1 MNPCS
6 ALHIPHTVSI
16 PLPIGMNHQTMNA
29 CDNQQ
34 KLIACIMLLVV
45 SITFIKL
52 LLQYGSRGKRLPPTV
67 SAVPLVG
74 GLVRFMR
81 GPIPMIR
88 EEYARLGSV
97 FTVDI
102 LSRKITFLIGP
113 EVSEHF
119 FNGYESEL
127 SQQEVYRLT
136 VPSFGRGVVYDV
148 DYSVRLEQFR
158 FFAES
163 LHSNKLRGYVS
174 QMVFETEVRI
184 TSCVLDLC
192 SC

>member
-1 MNPCS
+1 
-6 ALHIPHTVSI
+6 
-16 PLPIGMNHQTMNA
+16 MNHQTMNA

-34 KLIACIMLLVV
+34 KLIASIMLLVV

-52 LLQYGSRGKRLPPTV
+52 LLQSGSRGKRLPPTV

-74 GLVRFMR
+74 GLIRFMR

-119 FNGYESEL
+119 FSGYESEL

-184 TSCVLDLC
+184 TSSVLDLC